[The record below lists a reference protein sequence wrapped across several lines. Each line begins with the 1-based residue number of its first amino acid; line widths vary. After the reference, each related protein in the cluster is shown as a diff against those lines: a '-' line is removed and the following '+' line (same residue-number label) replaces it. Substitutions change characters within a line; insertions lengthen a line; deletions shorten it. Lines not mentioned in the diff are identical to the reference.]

1 MKSNKT
7 NLIQLGV
14 VQVVEDSGFSI
25 LKSVDVEMVKEN
37 IIV

>member
-25 LKSVDVEMVKEN
+25 LKNVDVEMVKEN